1 MLFERHESGIHVV
14 SAEPGWRFE
23 AGRGADGRA
32 WRASES
38 RDGLGRCP
46 RGSRLGRSY
55 GRSYCMLAIH
65 SAAVSVSG

>member
-32 WRASES
+32 GERASRAMAS
-38 RDGLGRCP
+38 GAP